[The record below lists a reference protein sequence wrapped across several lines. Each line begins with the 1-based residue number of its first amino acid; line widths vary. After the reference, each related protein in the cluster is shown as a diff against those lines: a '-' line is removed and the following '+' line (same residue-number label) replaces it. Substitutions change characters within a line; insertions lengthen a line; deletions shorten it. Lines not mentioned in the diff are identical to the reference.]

1 MRARNRCEKT
11 LGAVWLAVL
20 LSLGI
25 GGQAT
30 AISGGEIMVKLRE
43 KFADYKTFSAH
54 FEKEFYWA
62 LLDKK
67 RSQKGMITTRKP
79 NQFRLEIEQG
89 DVVVADGQ
97 AIWVYTEKNKQV
109 VVSSY
114 REDVK
119 TPWEILA
126 NYTENYQPL
135 AVAEV
140 EWDGRD
146 CYLLSLQP
154 LAANSSVEQMRVWV
168 DRKRWHVVKV
178 EQLATNED
186 RTTYMLK
193 DHKTNKKMK
202 DEIFSFDVHRDVE
215 VIDTR
220 APEVVQDG
228 P

>member
-1 MRARNRCEKT
+1 MT
-11 LGAVWLAVL
+11 
-20 LSLGI
+20 
-25 GGQAT
+25 
-30 AISGGEIMVKLRE
+30 GGEIMVKLRG
-43 KFADYKTFSAH
+43 KFADFKTFSAR

-62 LLDKK
+62 MLDKK
-67 RSQKGMITTRKP
+67 RSQRGTIITRKP
-79 NQFRLEIEQG
+79 NQFRLELEKG
-89 DVVVADGQ
+89 DVVVADGR
-97 AIWVYTEKNKQV
+97 AIWVYTEQNKQV

-119 TPWEILA
+119 TPWEILT

-146 CYLLSLQP
+146 CYQLSLKP
-154 LAANSSVEQMRVWV
+154 LAANSSVEQMKVWV
-168 DRKRWHVVKV
+168 DRKHWYVVKV

-186 RTTYMLK
+186 ITTYMLK
-193 DHKTNKKMK
+193 DHKTNKKIK
-202 DEIFSFDVHRDVE
+202 DEVFSFAIQDDVE

-220 APEVVQDG
+220 HPDVLQAG